1 MSSIDSLPIIQT
13 ILANDGVYPGDPRF
27 YSVWSY
33 TNDWGGLTFKLCY
46 RPIQEDEF
54 LSSPFIHSPQ
64 LLWSES
70 AGLTPAAISQFPELQ
85 S

>member
-1 MSSIDSLPIIQT
+1 MSSIDSPDIIQT
-13 ILANDGVYPGDPRF
+13 ILANAGTYPGDPQC

-33 TNDWGGLTFKLCY
+33 TNDWNGQTFKLCY

-54 LSSPFIHSPQ
+54 LSSPFVHSPQ

-70 AGLTPAAISQFPELQ
+70 AGLTPAAFSQFPELQ

>member
-13 ILANDGVYPGDPRF
+13 ILANAGTYPGDPQC

-33 TNDWGGLTFKLCY
+33 TNDWNGQTFKLCY
-46 RPIQEDEF
+46 RPAQEDEF
-54 LSSPFIHSPQ
+54 LSSPFVHSPQ

-70 AGLTPAAISQFPELQ
+70 VGLTPAGQ
-85 S
+85 SLL